1 MISKH
6 SVNIVSVNIA
16 FILTSSL
23 LILPALVIAGGQ
35 HYSSAGQDHSS
46 KHTLSVITI
55 DTLSQEE
62 REWFDKFQKGS
73 FLVDGW
79 QKITADILA
88 KVPENEEHEHRLAL
102 RELGNKIG
110 CEWSR
115 DNEIRKIDS
124 KMLRQW
130 GVRLKK
136 TVNKDPDQLP
146 KVIAEIDR
154 AVVALLN

>member
-1 MISKH
+1 MISKL
-6 SVNIVSVNIA
+6 SVNIVSVNSA
-16 FILTSSL
+16 FLLISSL
-23 LILPALVIAGGQ
+23 LILPALAMAGGQ
-35 HYSSAGQDHSS
+35 HYSSPGQDHSS
-46 KHTLSVITI
+46 EHTLTVVTI

-62 REWFDKFQKGS
+62 RKWFAKFQKGS

-88 KVPENEEHEHRLAL
+88 KIPANEEHEHRLAL
-102 RELGNKIG
+102 RELGIKIG

-136 TVNKDPDQLP
+136 TVKKDPDQLP
-146 KVIAEIDR
+146 RVIAEIDR
-154 AVVALLN
+154 DVVALLN